1 MRQLLIVALALSAVL
16 TGFVDASA
24 QTTPIYR
31 SNFDSGAK
39 PFGFHSWDD
48 RVEDLPQNTRRYYRQ
63 QLVPGLSPSGHA
75 ALRITALRVGGAG
88 DAGWGGRFNG
98 EATAPPQGAVRYA
111 RWRIRYISPINWRSD
126 SCATPPNCGSNVRTT
141 PDKLFILG
149 NTCENS
155 PYQPTRIIYWQ
166 YADYPNR
173 ANPLANFSQ
182 NIGPSAGGFM
192 PLGVDTW
199 LNVQVE
205 IRSSS
210 STTAGDGQLKV
221 WVNRNDYSNPNQD
234 SGRSIPIKTA
244 GWGRNTCS
252 SSHIVFGDGS
262 YNPLSTDGATNA
274 VQEIADFEYDD
285 QFDPQWAIGAAG
297 MPSRPSNFRVTP
309 GPMALSLLPAGM
321 IGLVL
326 MRRQKRG

>member
-16 TGFVDASA
+16 AGVVDASA

-39 PFGFHSWDD
+39 PYGFHSWDD
-48 RVEDLPQNTRRYYRQ
+48 RVEGRYYRE

-75 ALRITALRVGGAG
+75 ALRITALRAGGAG

-98 EATAPPQGAVRYA
+98 EATAPPQGSARYA
-111 RWRIRYISPINWRSD
+111 RWRIRYVSPINWRSD

-149 NTCENS
+149 NTCEN
-155 PYQPTRIIYWQ
+155 PGTQPTRIIYWQ
-166 YADYPNR
+166 YASYPGR
-173 ANPLANFSQ
+173 SNPLNILSQ
-182 NIGPSAGGFM
+182 NIGPSAGGQFAVA
-192 PLGVDTW
+192 PDTW
-199 LNVQVE
+199 LQVQVK
-205 IRSSS
+205 IQSSS
-210 STTAGDGQLKV
+210 SASSSDGELHV
-221 WVNRNDYSNPNQD
+221 WVNNNDESRPSH
-234 SGRSIPIKTA
+234 SGRGIPIRTA
-244 GWGRNTCS
+244 GWGRNTCAA
-252 SSHIVFGDGS
+252 SHIVFGDGS
-262 YNPLSTDGATNA
+262 YNPLSNQDNTTNA

-285 QFDPQWAIGAAG
+285 QFDRSWAVGVAAL
-297 MPSRPSNFRVTP
+297 PSRPNNLRITP